1 MQQAL
6 LLPEPGHRFSQ
17 LSVAV
22 LAIACRHYHTLWSL
36 IVCGKRDVAD
46 ATKLFNLETG
56 TLLSP
61 DSPLLD
67 NQESIKTTLLP
78 ALQLSEAQE
87 DQTAYAMEVCESLM
101 APISAEIAQIQE
113 QLDACVASS
122 SAALRGTAGA
132 SEPSSSAAAR
142 HAAAEGPE
150 HVSAKALLEQQQ
162 QLLSRLSV
170 VLRKQYHV
178 TAASICIFLGGLT
191 WVQAAKMVVY
201 R

>member
-1 MQQAL
+1 M
-6 LLPEPGHRFSQ
+6 
-17 LSVAV
+17 AV
-22 LAIACRHYHTLWSL
+22 LAICCRHYHTLWSL
-36 IVCGKRDVAD
+36 VVCGKRDVAD

-56 TLLSP
+56 TLLSH

-87 DQTAYAMEVCESLM
+87 DQAAYVMEVCESLM

-122 SAALRGTAGA
+122 SAALCGTAGA
-132 SEPSSSAAAR
+132 SEPSSAAAG

-150 HVSAKALLEQQQ
+150 HASARALLEQQQ

-178 TAASICIFLGGLT
+178 TAGSTSIFLGGLT